1 MDLVDKQ
8 KAEAERPTWTLDTC
22 YLCGQPLAAPTSVDH
37 VPPKQLYAK
46 ELRKKHSPNLRTIEV
61 HAGCNKSFQHD
72 EDYFVNTLAP
82 FARGSY
88 AGTALLQEVFAKY
101 AAGEKRKLVSKVLNE
116 FQRTPGGILLPP
128 GLVAK
133 RFEGDRLHR
142 VAWKI
147 VRGLYFHEFGEVLPE
162 NTPNNL
168 QIAPPD
174 KPPPIEFLQTL
185 YDRESRG
192 QYPGV
197 FDYKYVTVPELND
210 FHYWAMLLWDRLIL
224 MMAFHNP
231 ACKCS
236 HCSEVRAQQSNEVSA
251 AKSGR

>member
-1 MDLVDKQ
+1 MPQFKP
-8 KAEAERPTWTLDTC
+8 PTHC
-22 YLCGQPLAAPTSVDH
+22 YLCGKMLTAPTSVDH

-46 ELRKKHSPNLRTIEV
+46 EVRRMHGPNLRTIEV
-61 HAGCNKSFQHD
+61 HAACNKSFQHD

-82 FARGSY
+82 FAHGSY
-88 AGTALLQEVFAKY
+88 SGAALLREVFSKY
-101 AAGEKRKLVSKVLNE
+101 AAGEKQKLVGKVLNE
-116 FQRTPGGILLPP
+116 FQPMPGGILLPP

-147 VRGLYFHEFGEVLPE
+147 VRGLYFHEFSEVLPE
-162 NTPNNL
+162 RTPNNL

-185 YDRESRG
+185 YDRPSFG

-197 FDYKYVTVPELND
+197 FDYKYITVSSLND
-210 FHYWAMLLWDRLIL
+210 FHYWGMLLWDRLIL
-224 MMAFHNP
+224 TMAFHNP
-231 ACKCS
+231 TCKCA
-236 HCSEVRAQQSNEVSA
+236 HCVGLGSQLAADDSA
-251 AKSGR
+251 AVLQQE

>member
-1 MDLVDKQ
+1 MPQLKS
-8 KAEAERPTWTLDTC
+8 PTLC
-22 YLCGQPLAAPTSVDH
+22 YLCGHPLTAPTSVDH

-46 ELRKKHSPNLRTIEV
+46 EIRKKHSPNLRTIKV

-101 AAGEKRKLVSKVLNE
+101 AAGEKQKLVGKVLNE
-116 FQRTPGGILLPP
+116 FQHAPGGILLPP
-128 GLVAK
+128 SLVAK

-147 VRGLYFHEFGEVLPE
+147 VRGLYFQEFGEVLPE
-162 NTPNNL
+162 ITPNRL
-168 QIAPPD
+168 EIAPPD
-174 KPPPIEFLQTL
+174 KPPPVEFLQTL
-185 YDRESRG
+185 HDRPSRG

-197 FDYKYVTVPELND
+197 FDYKYITVSQLNE
-210 FHYWAMLLWDRLIL
+210 FHYWGMLFWDRLIL
-224 MMAFHNP
+224 TMAFHNP
-231 ACKCS
+231 ACKCD
-236 HCSEVRAQQSNEVSA
+236 HCTVLRSQHTTDFSA
-251 AKSGR
+251 AANGHK

>member
-1 MDLVDKQ
+1 MHNSK
-8 KAEAERPTWTLDTC
+8 PTVC
-22 YLCGQPLAAPTSVDH
+22 YLCEKALTAPTSADH

-46 ELRKKHSPNLRTIEV
+46 EVRKKHSPNLLTIDV
-61 HAGCNKSFQHD
+61 HADCNRSFQHD
-72 EDYFVNTLAP
+72 EDYFANTLAP

-88 AGTALLQEVFAKY
+88 AGTAFLQEAFAKY
-101 AAGEKRKLVSKVLNE
+101 ASGEKQKLVGKVLNE

-142 VAWKI
+142 IAWKI

-168 QIAPPD
+168 QIAAPD
-174 KPPPIEFLQTL
+174 KPPPVEFLHAL
-185 YDRESRG
+185 YDKPSRG

-197 FDYKYVTVPELND
+197 FDYKYVTVPQFNE
-210 FHYWAMLLWDRLIL
+210 FHYWGMLFWDRLIL
-224 MMAFHNP
+224 TMAFHNP
-231 ACKCS
+231 ACKCD
-236 HCSEVRAQQSNEVSA
+236 HCSKLRPAEA
-251 AKSGR
+251 ANCSPLSRHA

>member
-1 MDLVDKQ
+1 MQ
-8 KAEAERPTWTLDTC
+8 KLQPTLC
-22 YLCGQPLAAPTSVDH
+22 YLCGTILASPTSADH

-46 ELRKKHSPNLRTIEV
+46 EVRKKHSPNLRTIDV
-61 HAGCNKSFQHD
+61 HADCNKSFQHD

-88 AGTALLQEVFAKY
+88 AGTAFLQEVFAKY
-101 AAGEKRKLVSKVLNE
+101 AAGEKTKLVAKVLNE
-116 FQRTPGGILLPP
+116 FQHTPGGILLPP

-162 NTPNNL
+162 KTPNSL
-168 QIAPPD
+168 QIAAPD
-174 KPPPIEFLQTL
+174 KPPPVEFLPAL
-185 YDRESRG
+185 YDRPSLG

-197 FDYKYVTVPELND
+197 FDYKYIVISQLND
-210 FHYWAMLLWDRLIL
+210 FQYWGMLFWDRLIL
-224 MMAFHNP
+224 TMAFHNP
-231 ACKCS
+231 ACECKHGS
-236 HCSEVRAQQSNEVSA
+236 GLRVS
-251 AKSGR
+251 